1 MKKKESGKKKVSDY
15 NREFNYRQYVAF
27 INRQRELADLRLF
40 IDKEPTEILFIH
52 GPKSSGKTTLL
63 YKLFNQLEKEQKLD
77 VKFLNLREIV
87 TEFSDDFNYK
97 DFLRMFFQVKPEKK
111 KKEKVSAG
119 INVGLFKID
128 AEIEKNMFL
137 GKSDPFKVM
146 KEKFIQL
153 REKTVKPVLI
163 VDELQA
169 LDKIYMNDD
178 KDKRLIIELFN
189 FFVAMTKESH
199 LAHIIIASSD
209 GYFLNTIYTDSR
221 LKKASLFYKMAYL
234 AKEDVMEW
242 LLNLEKYSR
251 IKDYTLSQADAE
263 KIWDTVGGSMWE
275 IQDILT
281 KLFKTPIDEAL
292 DLHKKAIKAA
302 IEYYIGTD
310 LRKEKVLH
318 VFLEKEAVRIRD
330 FIHVGIIL
338 DEIDGLL
345 QDMVRN
351 NILYFDPTA
360 ALYYPQGKSYQ
371 WGIKLY
377 FESIS

>member
-1 MKKKESGKKKVSDY
+1 MDNTK
-15 NREFNYRQYVAF
+15 FNYRQYVAF
-27 INRQRELADLRLF
+27 INRQRELEDLRLF
-40 IDKEPTEILFIH
+40 IDKEPAEILFIH
-52 GPKSSGKTTLL
+52 GPKSSGKTTFL
-63 YKLFNQLEKEQKLD
+63 YKLFDQLEKEQKLD

-87 TEFSDDFNYK
+87 TEFTDDFDYK
-97 DFLRMFFQVKPEKK
+97 DFLRMFFQVKPEKE
-111 KKEKVSAG
+111 KKEKLSAG

-128 AEIEKNMFL
+128 AEIEKNML
-137 GKSDPFKVM
+137 QGKSDPFKVM

-153 REKTVKPVLI
+153 RNDGVKPVVI

-169 LDKIYMNDD
+169 LDKIYLDND
-178 KDKRLIIELFN
+178 KDKRLIIDLFN

-209 GYFLNTIYTDSR
+209 GYFLNTVYTDSR
-221 LKKASLFYKMAYL
+221 LKKTSLFYKMDYL

-251 IKDYTLSQADAE
+251 IKDFTLSREDAE

-281 KLFKTPIDEAL
+281 ELFKTPIDETLAL
-292 DLHKKAIKAA
+292 YKKKIKGL

-310 LRKEKVLH
+310 MRKEKVLR
-318 VFLEKEAVRIRD
+318 VFLENETARIRD
-330 FIHVGIIL
+330 FIPGGIAL
-338 DEIDGLL
+338 DEIAGLL

-351 NILYFDPTA
+351 NILYFDPTE

-377 FESIS
+377 FESIA